1 MQSAPSQSTFDP
13 DLELLIFNHYHCPNA
28 LTIYYDK
35 QKSPFFSNFLLFF
48 LLYFPFEINKI
59 YSRSFVVGKTFDVP
73 G

>member
-35 QKSPFFSNFLLFF
+35 QKIPFLLK
-48 LLYFPFEINKI
+48 L
-59 YSRSFVVGKTFDVP
+59 FVVFPTIFSL
-73 G
+73 